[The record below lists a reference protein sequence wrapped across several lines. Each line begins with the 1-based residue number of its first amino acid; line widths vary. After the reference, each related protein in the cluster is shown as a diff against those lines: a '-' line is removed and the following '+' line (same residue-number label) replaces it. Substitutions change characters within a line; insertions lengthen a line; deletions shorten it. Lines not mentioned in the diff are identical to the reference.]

1 METRWLDIRLL
12 SVDHQDGDGCKWWA
26 TSLSDEYPVSRR
38 NLTLGFIGQFEQC
51 SGREKYGYTKLQ
63 IGFTLFNSD
72 FSPNV
77 DIVDY
82 VIGFS

>member
-1 METRWLDIRLL
+1 METRWLDIWLL
-12 SVDHQDGDGCKWWA
+12 CVDHQDGDGCKWWA
-26 TSLSDEYPVSRR
+26 TSLSDEHPVSRC
-38 NLTLGFIGQFEQC
+38 NQTLGFINQFEQC
-51 SGREKYGYTKLQ
+51 SGREKLQ

-82 VIGFS
+82 VIYFS